1 MTQHQDEQSEGAVFN
16 DTETALL
23 ADHHGGLLAALERAD
38 IDIVRMKKM
47 LQSSTAEQLEG
58 LLVEATGLVD
68 RRATILADLASV
80 EAALIARR
88 RRELEAARDRW
99 VEAIGKEQAGGHL
112 PADDEV

>member
-1 MTQHQDEQSEGAVFN
+1 MTQRQDEQPEGPAFKE
-16 DTETALL
+16 TETAVL
-23 ADHHGGLLAALERAD
+23 ADRHGRLLAALERAD
-38 IDIVRMKKM
+38 IEIVRMKKT

-68 RRATILADLASV
+68 RRTTILADLTSV
-80 EAALIARR
+80 ETALNARR